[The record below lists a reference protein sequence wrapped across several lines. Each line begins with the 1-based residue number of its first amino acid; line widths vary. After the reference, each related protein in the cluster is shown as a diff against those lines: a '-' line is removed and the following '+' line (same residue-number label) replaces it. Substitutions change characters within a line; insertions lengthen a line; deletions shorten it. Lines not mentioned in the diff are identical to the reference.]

1 MLPFNIIGELSRTV
15 ALAIRLFGN
24 IMSGSLVVAILLSLT
39 PLFFPIVMQAFGLL
53 IGVIQA
59 YVFAIL
65 ALVYIASGQRAQS
78 AEETEANE
86 ETVESEE
93 SQNQNSKN

>member
-1 MLPFNIIGELSRTV
+1 MLPFNIIGEFSRTLT
-15 ALAIRLFGN
+15 LAVRLYGN
-24 IMSGSLVVAILLSLT
+24 IMSGSMIVTILLAVI

-65 ALVYIASGQRAQS
+65 AMVYIASG
-78 AEETEANE
+78 AETNEAAKSTEKQATN
-86 ETVESEE
+86 
-93 SQNQNSKN
+93 NQADKGVS